1 MVDRDKLE
9 GLIRN
14 LRRYTEVLRQI
25 AQRDEAGFV
34 SDPVVI
40 GSARY
45 YLQVAIETCINMA
58 NHLIAAERLRAP
70 QDYKD
75 TFAVLNE
82 AGIIPAECART
93 MRELAGLRN
102 LLVHL
107 YWEVDDRMVYEGIRT
122 ELGDFETFVGYI
134 AVHLDRVIP
143 PE

>member
-25 AQRDEAGFV
+25 AQRDETRFM

-40 GSARY
+40 GAARY

-58 NHLIAAERLRAP
+58 NHLIASERLRAP
-70 QDYKD
+70 RDYKD

-82 AGIIPAECART
+82 AGIVPAECART

-122 ELGDFETFVGYI
+122 DLADFETFVRYI
-134 AVHLDRVIP
+134 MAHLDQGIS